1 MTLHRTKEYNRNTT
15 PGCRDSRRAR
25 TSSAWLVRY
34 ADSRPSAGNGI
45 TTRRDV

>member
-1 MTLHRTKEYNRNTT
+1 MTLHQTKEQKYHI